1 MEMVTSTLM
10 MLLPDPVPDQEHPSD
25 ELETLDHLQLD
36 RQLDL
41 GYMTFWS
48 IPQLTCREDQGSL
61 RCEDQ
66 GCLRQEDQG
75 GLRC

>member
-1 MEMVTSTLM
+1 MSIKLPGVVCPQSRSWRTTWVEMVTSTLM

-48 IPQLTCREDQGSL
+48 IPN
-61 RCEDQ
+61 
-66 GCLRQEDQG
+66 
-75 GLRC
+75 

>member
-1 MEMVTSTLM
+1 MEMVTSMLM

-48 IPQLTCREDQGSL
+48 IPN
-61 RCEDQ
+61 
-66 GCLRQEDQG
+66 
-75 GLRC
+75 